1 VCTWGKTQRTGTGRP
16 SKCCMEPVYLENH
29 TEYINTH
36 FHENAEFL
44 SVKTGTMFINHWN
57 TNYYV
62 FMLYIHVCIKT
73 SAITGKCPV
82 WLSNGGTTMDLGITV
97 VRQSLIPRSC
107 TDVSL
112 YCHSLNRRG
121 FILSSGTGNA
131 FSTTSK
137 VVLGSTQCIVSYLLP
152 SCSKV
157 QQGIVFVSCQLI
169 GFRNECL
176 VQ

>member
-1 VCTWGKTQRTGTGRP
+1 MG
-16 SKCCMEPVYLENH
+16 PVYWENH
-29 TEYINTH
+29 TEHINTH

-44 SVKTGTMFINHWN
+44 SVKSGITFINHWT

-62 FMLYIHVCIKT
+62 FMVHIHVCIKT
-73 SAITGKCPV
+73 TAITDMCPI
-82 WLSNGGTTMDLGITV
+82 WLSNGGSTMDLGSTV
-97 VRQSLIPRSC
+97 VRQSLIPKRC
-107 TDVSL
+107 IDVSL
-112 YCHSLNRRG
+112 YCHSLKRRG

-137 VVLGSTQCIVSYLLP
+137 VVLGSTQCAISYLLP
-152 SCSKV
+152 FCSKV
-157 QQGIVFVSCQLI
+157 QQGIAFVSWQLI